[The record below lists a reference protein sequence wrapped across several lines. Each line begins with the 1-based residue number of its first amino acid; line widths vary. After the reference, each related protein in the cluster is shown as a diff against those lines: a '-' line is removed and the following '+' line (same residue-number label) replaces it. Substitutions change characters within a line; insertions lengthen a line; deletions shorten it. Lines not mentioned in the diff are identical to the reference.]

1 MRGMKPAHVVA
12 AILLLAGCSS
22 TGEWVYN
29 KPRTSAVQVDRDLG
43 TCRKESTRN
52 TAVVLTPSQRLDRD
66 AMNRCMERKGYTVTL
81 ETE

>member
-1 MRGMKPAHVVA
+1 MRGMKPAHVLA

>member
-1 MRGMKPAHVVA
+1 MRGMKPAHVVT

-52 TAVVLTPSQRLDRD
+52 TAVVVAPSQRLDRD